1 MAKPAGVSSAPAW
14 EHGFLFPWGS
24 GASVVT
30 GHSVAIALQPPSGKG
45 CLRTGT
51 RKWEESRDG
60 AHKDALDSDSRNQ
73 HQSADL
79 TLLFINKLIYSF

>member
-30 GHSVAIALQPPSGKG
+30 GHSVAIIALQPPSGKG

-51 RKWEESRDG
+51 RKWEESGAR
-60 AHKDALDSDSRNQ
+60 AHKDALDSDSGDQ
-73 HQSADL
+73 HQSAHL
-79 TLLFINKLIYSF
+79 TLLFIT